1 MTLKNEIIGKK
12 ILIAGASGDIAQPVI
27 NDLIKQSNIMGLTG
41 FNSVERL
48 QKYKSG
54 NVKIYKSDL
63 SNPQNGIDLVNDFAS
78 WADGIDI
85 LIVLTGDISR
95 SCLFNQISIDE
106 WNSDLSTN
114 VTTPYFMAIT
124 AINHMA
130 DGGKI
135 VFIGTASAEHG
146 GGIKTFAYGVS
157 KLALEGVT
165 KGLAKFCGEK
175 NILINC
181 VAPGYIKTR
190 MHDKA
195 GKTESDK
202 EKRILTIPLKRA
214 GDVTDI
220 SNMILYLISDRNN
233 FITGQVI
240 TIDGGDWI

>member
-12 ILIAGASGDIAQPVI
+12 ILSAGASGDIAHPVI
-27 NDLIKQSNIMGLTG
+27 DNLITQSNRIGLTG
-41 FNSVERL
+41 YNSVERL
-48 QKYKSG
+48 EKYKSS
-54 NVKIYKSDL
+54 NVKIYKCDL
-63 SNPQNGIDLVNDFAS
+63 SIPQNGIDLVNDFVS

-85 LIVLTGDISR
+85 LIVLTGDISK
-95 SCLFNQISIDE
+95 SCLFNQMSIED

-124 AINHMA
+124 AINHMC

-181 VAPGYIKTR
+181 IAPGYINTR
-190 MHDKA
+190 IHDKA
-195 GKTESDK
+195 GKTQSDK

-214 GDVTDI
+214 GEVTDI
-220 SNMILYLISDRNN
+220 SNMILYLISDQNK

-240 TIDGGDWI
+240 KIDGGDFI